1 MRQACFSFI
10 LFIHLKE
17 KHRERIKIMMSA
29 DKKKIKLPNMT
40 EDKMK
45 KIEARKRRL
54 GKVLRENLKRR
65 KNFREKSGKQ
75 SIVN

>member
-1 MRQACFSFI
+1 
-10 LFIHLKE
+10 
-17 KHRERIKIMMSA
+17 MSA